1 MSFSADI
8 KKIRTGLML
17 SQTDFGK
24 LLGVDYSTINR
35 WENGKSVPQIGM
47 LKRINEFC
55 LANKI
60 PVDVTSIICPDVI
73 NETQISIKEAE

>member
-1 MSFSADI
+1 MDFDEMI
-8 KKIRTGLML
+8 KFIRKKSLL
-17 SQTDFGK
+17 SQSAFAEA
-24 LLGVDYSTINR
+24 LGVSFSTINR